1 MVEGQ
6 RRSFG
11 VSPPEQILSALNQN
25 CNFVYEKKKSLY
37 AISEIENSL
46 YGTRWKVKTLL
57 VNKKKPQTKK
67 KNMWLSP
74 IHTTTKLGKHNAS
87 KIALLTLKRYKLK
100 HGGLS

>member
-46 YGTRWKVKTLL
+46 YGTR
-57 VNKKKPQTKK
+57 
-67 KNMWLSP
+67 
-74 IHTTTKLGKHNAS
+74 
-87 KIALLTLKRYKLK
+87 
-100 HGGLS
+100 

>member
-1 MVEGQ
+1 LETFLIFFYFFLQKNLILFLFTTATQWSSLLMVEGQ

-46 YGTRWKVKTLL
+46 YGTR
-57 VNKKKPQTKK
+57 
-67 KNMWLSP
+67 
-74 IHTTTKLGKHNAS
+74 
-87 KIALLTLKRYKLK
+87 
-100 HGGLS
+100 